1 MAILSSSV
9 YIFRG
14 LYKDVSLYIFQTLL
28 IPTWAAYSSRLQKG
42 ERSLVVFNNTFY
54 CNLLPAYL
62 IGLRSRENFH
72 PLKRLVDNI
81 TAFTR
86 RHIGA
91 LNLWAIRIPF
101 SNLRLWSLILK
112 IEIEQGDHRSP
123 WKPESAWTLWI
134 THLSQICRLSFM
146 NSLDC
151 FLHDPLRAV
160 ASWSDIFWYWLYDI

>member
-1 MAILSSSV
+1 MC
-9 YIFRG
+9 F
-14 LYKDVSLYIFQTLL
+14 LYFKPYWSLLEL
-28 IPTWAAYSSRLQKG
+28 HSSRLQKG

-72 PLKRLVDNI
+72 PLERLVDNI

-86 RHIGA
+86 RHIGGSQSV
-91 LNLWAIRIPF
+91 
-101 SNLRLWSLILK
+101 SNLNSIQQPSVVELDFKSWNV
-112 IEIEQGDHRSP
+112 EQSDRRSP

-151 FLHDPLRAV
+151 FLHDPLQAV